1 MTLLT
6 SGQLLWLPVKRKQVY
21 RTYLGIQQRVGFQQ
35 VVEGELSCTQLYW
48 EVLMSG
54 EGPAWR
60 GGRRGVIS
68 GGVYSELWVFSLFL
82 HNYRVEWRRKKNY
95 KVGTKQVF

>member
-35 VVEGELSCTQLYW
+35 VVEGELSCTQLY
-48 EVLMSG
+48 
-54 EGPAWR
+54 
-60 GGRRGVIS
+60 
-68 GGVYSELWVFSLFL
+68 
-82 HNYRVEWRRKKNY
+82 
-95 KVGTKQVF
+95 